1 MYGGVGGRAGLVLV
15 LGVGLFAGAPAL
27 GADLGGDCCAD
38 LEERVAELEATTA
51 RKGNR
56 KVSLEIYGQVNQSV
70 LWWDDG
76 AESNAYVVTNDNSR
90 TRFGFRG
97 KAKIDKDWEAGYRLE
112 IGVRTANSKRFTQL
126 NDEGNDFAGDVGFDL
141 RDSYWYLKSKTYGAV
156 SVGRQATA
164 TDQITEINLTQTAD
178 FAKYS
183 DVEDTGLGLLLRSA
197 ANGRLATSTIG
208 ATGESGLTWRR
219 LIGDTGDQ
227 PGEGERRFDA
237 VKYVSPTF
245 AGFTASA
252 AWGEDDY
259 WDVAIRYEGEHAG
272 FKIAAGF
279 GYGEITDGPETQ
291 TGCAIGTLAGTN
303 QSCSQYGGSVSIQ
316 HVETGLFV
324 NFGAGEKTIDL
335 VELSKFAG
343 TGADNDE
350 SFWAIQA
357 GIERKF
363 IEHGKTTIYGEYYD
377 YDGGANSR
385 REVNAA
391 NALNPTGAGVWGVWN
406 TGVQIYGAGI
416 AQGFD
421 KAATVLYLSYRHVE
435 GDLTLRQQP
444 GGAGT
449 IANGAIADSPLE
461 DLDLVQGGAI
471 IKF

>member
-1 MYGGVGGRAGLVLV
+1 MYGGVRGRTGLALV
-15 LGVGLFAGAPAL
+15 LGLGIFAAAAPANA
-27 GADLGGDCCAD
+27 ADLGGDCCAD

-70 LWWDDG
+70 IWWDDG
-76 AESNAYVVTNDNSR
+76 AEQNAYVVTNDNSR

-97 KAKIDKDWEAGYRLE
+97 KAKIDSDWEAGYRLE
-112 IGVRTANSKRFTQL
+112 IGVRTANSKRFTQN
-126 NDEGNDFAGDVGFDL
+126 NDEGGDNPADVGFDM

-164 TDQITEINLTQTAD
+164 TDAITEINQTQTAD
-178 FAKYS
+178 FSKYS
-183 DVEDTGLGLLLRSA
+183 DVEDTGLGLLVRSA
-197 ANGRLATSTIG
+197 VNGGLALGTG
-208 ATGESGLTWRR
+208 ADGITWRR

-272 FKIAAGF
+272 FKISAGF
-279 GYGEITDGPETQ
+279 GYGEVTDGPETQ
-291 TGCAIGTLAGTN
+291 TGCAIGTPAPTSN
-303 QSCSQYGGSVSIQ
+303 QNCSQYGGSISIV
-316 HVETGLFV
+316 HVDTGLFV
-324 NFGAGEKTIDL
+324 NFGAGEKSNGLIAQS
-335 VELSKFAG
+335 EFAG
-343 TGADNDE
+343 LNPDKNE
-350 SFWAIQA
+350 RFWAIQA
-357 GIERKF
+357 GIEKKF

-385 REVNAA
+385 RDVVAA
-391 NALNPTGAGVWGVWN
+391 SPLNPTGAGTWDIWD
-406 TGVQIYGAGI
+406 TGVQVYGGGI

-421 KAATVLYLSYRHVE
+421 KAATVLYFSYRHVE
-435 GDLTLRQQP
+435 GDLTLRAK
-444 GGAGT
+444 AG
-449 IANGAIADSPLE
+449 GAIADAPLE
-461 DLDLVQGGAI
+461 DLDLIQSGAI

>member
-1 MYGGVGGRAGLVLV
+1 MGT
-15 LGVGLFAGAPAL
+15 APARA
-27 GADLGGDCCAD
+27 ADLGEDCCAD
-38 LEERVAELEATTA
+38 LEERIAELESTTA

-56 KVSLEIYGQVNQSV
+56 KVSLEISGQVNQAV

-90 TRFGFRG
+90 SRFSFKG
-97 KAKIDKDWEAGYRLE
+97 KAKIDKDWEAGYKIEL
-112 IGVRTANSKRFTQL
+112 GVRTANSKRFTQY

-141 RDSYWYLKSKTYGAV
+141 RDSYWFIKSKTYGAV

-197 ANGRLATSTIG
+197 SNGGLTTSTIG
-208 ATGESGLTWRR
+208 GTGQSGLTWRR

-237 VKYVSPTF
+237 VKYVSPEF
-245 AGFTASA
+245 AGFSASA

-259 WDVAIRYEGEHAG
+259 WDAAIRYVGEHAG
-272 FKIAAGF
+272 FKISAGF

-291 TGCAIGTLAGTN
+291 TGCAIATTAGN
-303 QSCSQYGGSVSIQ
+303 QKCTQYGGSVSVV
-316 HVETGLFV
+316 HVDTGLFV
-324 NFGAGEKTIDL
+324 AFGAGEKSIDL
-335 VELSKFAG
+335 VQLSKFAG
-343 TGADNDE
+343 QGADTDE
-350 SFWAIQA
+350 SFWSVQA
-357 GIERKF
+357 GIEKKF
-363 IEHGKTTIYGEYYD
+363 VEHGKTTIYGEYYD

-385 REVNAA
+385 RTVGPLDS
-391 NALNPTGAGVWGVWN
+391 LNPIAAGTWDVWH
-406 TGVQIYGAGI
+406 TGVQVYGAGI

-435 GDLTLRQQP
+435 GDLTLRNP
-444 GGAGT
+444 VG
-449 IANGAIADSPLE
+449 GAIADAPLD
-461 DLDLVQGGAI
+461 DLDLVLSGAL